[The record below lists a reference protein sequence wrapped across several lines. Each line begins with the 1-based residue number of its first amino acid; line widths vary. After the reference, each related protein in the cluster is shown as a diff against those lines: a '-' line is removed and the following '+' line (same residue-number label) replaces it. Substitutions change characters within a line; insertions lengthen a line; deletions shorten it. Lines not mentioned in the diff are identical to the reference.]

1 MTAPTPPI
9 LLKHMWKTTLASGIL
24 SLILGILV
32 LWLPGASIVVASIL
46 FGIYLLISG
55 IVQVIFAFSLHVSA
69 GGRVLLFISGAAS
82 LILAVLAFRHIND
95 AVLLLAI
102 WVGVGFIFRG
112 VSMTVSAISDPDI
125 PGRGWEIFFGL
136 TSLVAGI
143 FLLGWPMDSLP
154 ALVWAVGVW
163 LLVIGVFEIVSAFG
177 IRKAANNV
185 ASLVGARTPASET

>member
-1 MTAPTPPI
+1 
-9 LLKHMWKTTLASGIL
+9 
-24 SLILGILV
+24 
-32 LWLPGASIVVASIL
+32 VASIL